1 MVNKTMIDLIQDN
14 YEYWS
19 NDTYILNGA
28 TGSGKT
34 YFILNKLG
42 TYCQENW
49 RTILYLVSRKIYK

>member
-1 MVNKTMIDLIQDN
+1 MIDLIQDN

-42 TYCQENW
+42 TYCQEN
-49 RTILYLVSRKIYK
+49 